1 MRLYS
6 ITNYKLVSKLSK
18 VLDLEVTYP
27 PILLVLNFLLF
38 QSAEGNLPIVSF
50 FIIGVAK
57 FFIPYISYVLIVEK
71 RYGWLISLV
80 VLIVIPSIIIYFIVK
95 DLFLGKY
102 FLLLPFVAF
111 YFYCLLLKFSVKE
124 WLNDYDAKM
133 ERDSTTA

>member
-80 VLIVIPSIIIYFIVK
+80 VFIVIPSIIIYFIVK

>member
-6 ITNYKLVSKLSK
+6 ITNYELVSKLSK

-50 FIIGVAK
+50 FIIGAAK
-57 FFIPYISYVLIVEK
+57 FFIPFISYVLIVEK

-80 VLIVIPSIIIYFIVK
+80 VFIVIPSIIIYFIVK

-133 ERDSTTA
+133 ERDSTTT